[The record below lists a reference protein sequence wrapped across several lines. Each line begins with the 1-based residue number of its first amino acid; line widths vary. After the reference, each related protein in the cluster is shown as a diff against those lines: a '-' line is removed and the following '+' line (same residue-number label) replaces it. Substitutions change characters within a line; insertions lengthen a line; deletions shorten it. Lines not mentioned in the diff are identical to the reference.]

1 MTGRKKWKGRQAESA
16 KSTSPMPTKYPHFL
30 KIIIFHTNWLLQC
43 MPPQPSFPLA
53 NHTSTRWPGDWD
65 IREVKSANITTI
77 TPMVRKQVKP
87 IDPVDGRPITP
98 SRQHRP
104 DRRFWIATS
113 SYTITRTRIYV
124 TPPHEPLS
132 RAPPPQSAPHVG
144 TTSIA
149 TTTRIN
155 TTFWIGPNFFF
166 FSLSLVIEF
175 KSNLLI
181 LEIWIKIKIQNQ

>member
-43 MPPQPSFPLA
+43 MPPQPTFPLA

-65 IREVKSANITTI
+65 IREVNSANITTI

-104 DRRFWIATS
+104 DRRFWS
-113 SYTITRTRIYV
+113 SHVIIHDHQHQNLRHAAARAALTCAASSVGPPCRHDVNRNNHANKHYVLNRTK
-124 TPPHEPLS
+124 
-132 RAPPPQSAPHVG
+132 
-144 TTSIA
+144 
-149 TTTRIN
+149 
-155 TTFWIGPNFFF
+155 FFF
-166 FSLSLVIEF
+166 FSLSLWL
-175 KSNLLI
+175 SSL
-181 LEIWIKIKIQNQ
+181 NQIY